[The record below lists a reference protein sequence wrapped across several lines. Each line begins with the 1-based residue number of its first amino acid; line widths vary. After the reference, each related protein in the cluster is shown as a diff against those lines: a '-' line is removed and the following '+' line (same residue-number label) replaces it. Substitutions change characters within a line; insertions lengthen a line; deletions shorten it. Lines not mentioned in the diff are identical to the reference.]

1 MPTGN
6 KKTKRFGR
14 FVLGILALA
23 LIWSVGYVGTLAWN
37 KHRVEQKNHIQS
49 REVEVEIQEEVPDKT
64 VTAGAEKT
72 KEVWFENTGSAAVF
86 LRAAYVENWT
96 VAKEDGRKT
105 LLSGEQ
111 GVEKQWTQSW
121 SEDWVDGGDG
131 WYYYRYVLASGGRT
145 EPILTSITFPASVP
159 EAGTYTLSFQVEA
172 VQVSDEDAVNADATQ
187 KAFGKTGTLTNKTVS
202 QGAVTSATVIWDE
215 EGGA

>member
-14 FVLGILALA
+14 FGLGILALA

-86 LRAAYVENWT
+86 LRAAYVENWMGVKPCCPATKAWRSSGPRAGVRTGWTAETAGITT
-96 VAKEDGRKT
+96 VMYWPPAA
-105 LLSGEQ
+105 EQ
-111 GVEKQWTQSW
+111 SPFSRPLPSRHRFQ
-121 SEDWVDGGDG
+121 
-131 WYYYRYVLASGGRT
+131 RR
-145 EPILTSITFPASVP
+145 VP
-159 EAGTYTLSFQVEA
+159 TR
-172 VQVSDEDAVNADATQ
+172 
-187 KAFGKTGTLTNKTVS
+187 
-202 QGAVTSATVIWDE
+202 
-215 EGGA
+215 